1 MKRARREARIAVL
14 LIVSLALVAG
24 CSRAPKPKVVPA
36 DATKA
41 ATDST
46 KAAADSTKAAVTK
59 KAGASTAAAKATTR
73 NGASFPGTSAGSST
87 SAPAVVPQVSAA
99 EQERLGRETTTAIE
113 GAQKALDS
121 VDATKLDAER
131 ARKHVIAK
139 DFLAQANEAL
149 TRREYERAQGLA
161 VKAKLLAE
169 EIAAK

>member
-1 MKRARREARIAVL
+1 MTQARREARIGAV
-14 LIVSLALVAG
+14 VVLALVVVAAG

-36 DATKA
+36 DTTKTTAAPADSLKA
-41 ATDST
+41 AT
-46 KAAADSTKAAVTK
+46 AK
-59 KAGASTAAAKATTR
+59 KGSSSTAPKATTR
-73 NGASFPGTSAGSST
+73 NGASFPGASAGSST
-87 SAPAVVPQVSAA
+87 SAPAVVPQISAA
-99 EQERLGRETTTAIE
+99 EQERLARETTVAIE
-113 GAQKALDS
+113 GAQKVLDS

-149 TRREYERAQGLA
+149 ARREYERAQGLA